1 MKKILILTILCFS
14 LTANAHFGHE
24 QHDLETSDSIDSK
37 SLLSYA
43 ASGLGLARNGGEI
56 YSHIYNLW
64 TTPEGGEAFYH
75 TTEIIGHSTNVAG
88 YLDLTSTP
96 VNIMLTVYNIF
107 AAHKQAEAIKRNI
120 HEQGYYAKAAAL
132 FGSLDFLG
140 HCLDTFY
147 SATKVKNAFINQK
160 TTK

>member
-1 MKKILILTILCFS
+1 MKKFLILTVLTLTFS
-14 LTANAHFGHE
+14 VNAHFGHDH
-24 QHDLETSDSIDSK
+24 HDQDTNNNNDTK
-37 SLLSYA
+37 SLMSYV

-56 YSHIYNLW
+56 YSHVYNLW
-64 TTPEGGEAFYH
+64 TTTEGSEAFYH
-75 TTEIIGHSTNVAG
+75 ITEVIGHSANVAG

-96 VNIMLTVYNIF
+96 VNFGLTIYNIF

-120 HEQGYYAKAAAL
+120 HETGFYAKAAAL

-147 SATKVKNAFINQK
+147 SSIKVKNAFTDQK
-160 TTK
+160 TSK